1 MADVLALRT
10 GLTLEAA
17 DLAEGSVALNAGGS
31 TKLPAFVLR
40 WVKAADSADTR
51 VDLPCYLDSS
61 RNHVLLTA
69 RLPTSETAADLA
81 RRGVAL
87 TAA

>member
-1 MADVLALRT
+1 MLQ
-10 GLTLEAA
+10 AA
-17 DLAEGSVALNAGGS
+17 DLVEGSVTLNSGAS
-31 TKLPAFVLR
+31 TKVPPFVLR
-40 WVKAADSADTR
+40 WIKTADDAETR

-61 RNHVLLTA
+61 RSHVLFTA